1 MKKSILILS
10 LLPSIL
16 IAHIWTNSEGQSFE
30 GSHIFHNEA
39 FVHIQREYDSKT
51 FVVGRSSLIKSDNLY
66 IDSIS
71 SKDNVAGF
79 LKKQITSF
87 SEGAKASI
95 EREIPMYLIY
105 RHEMAVD
112 EFAKHIESLIMNPE
126 TEKKLDGRALL
137 VIVVKEDNELQSRIA
152 RQLVDNDSAF
162 GFFLGDQWYIAGG
175 FPGLPS
181 SSKPYEHFIAK
192 LEENLS
198 RIDETIRKS
207 INPFSNSLSDSNRLA
222 NQTE

>member
-1 MKKSILILS
+1 MRKSILVLT
-10 LLPSIL
+10 LLPISL
-16 IAHIWTNSEGQSFE
+16 FARVWTNNEGQSFE
-30 GSHIFHNEA
+30 GAHFFHNDA
-39 FVHIQREYDSKT
+39 FVHIQREYDRKT
-51 FVVGRSSLIKSDNLY
+51 FVVDRSSLIKSDNLF

-71 SKDNVAGF
+71 SKDNVSGF

-112 EFAKHIESLIMNPE
+112 EFSNHIESLIMNSE

-137 VIVVKEDNELQSRIA
+137 VIVVKEDIELQSRIA
-152 RQLVDNDSAF
+152 RQLVENDSAF

-181 SSKPYEHFIAK
+181 SSKTFEYFLAK

-198 RIDETIRKS
+198 RIEDTIRRS
-207 INPFSNSLSDSNRLA
+207 INPFSESLSNPHGKR
-222 NQTE
+222 